1 MKISFAHNILANY
14 ASQIYITLATIL
26 IVPLYVRYMGA
37 EAYGLVG
44 FFTMVQMWFQ
54 LLDAGL
60 SPTMA
65 RKTARFQGGAIDAL
79 SLRRLMR
86 TLEGIFIIGAILGG
100 GVFFFCFVFFFCVL
114 LF

>member
-44 FFTMVQMWFQ
+44 FFTKVQLWFQ
-54 LLDAGL
+54 LLDAVL

-65 RKTARFQGGAIDAL
+65 LESARFLGGAIDSL
-79 SLRRLMR
+79 SLRRLKQ
-86 TLEGIFIIGAILGG
+86 TQKKKNKKGAILG
-100 GVFFFCFVFFFCVL
+100 
-114 LF
+114 